1 MSKIFY
7 KIPYFLSICAL
18 LIISSCTTYS
28 TSYNERQP
36 IDLEDINNVKKGE
49 ACTKNLFGGIDFPLI
64 GNVAVKLSG
73 EQSVIDALKNGNIT
87 DVYSVDRSTEHYLL
101 YSKKCTIVYGK

>member
-1 MSKIFY
+1 MRKIFY

-18 LIISSCTTYS
+18 FVTISCSTYS
-28 TSYNERQP
+28 TSYNERQK
-36 IDLEDINNVKKGE
+36 IDLDDINNVKKGQ

-64 GNVAVKLSG
+64 GNIAIKLTG
-73 EQSVIDALKNGNIT
+73 ERSVIDALKNGNIT
-87 DVYSVDRSTEHYLL
+87 DVYSIDRSVKHYLV